1 MGLTEKTELKNAGLK
16 VTLPRV
22 KILDIL
28 AQHEQKHFSAEA
40 VHKALQDSGDEVGL
54 ATVYRVLTQFED
66 AGLVT
71 RIHIDEGRSIFEL
84 KGEHHDHIACVRCNR
99 IDEFVNPTIE
109 RIQKEVA
116 KSMEYDMV
124 DHSLCLFGEPKLDEH
139 GACIKC
145 GKNLKI

>member
-1 MGLTEKTELKNAGLK
+1 MSSTEKAELKNAGLK

-28 AQHEQKHFSAEA
+28 AQPEQKHLSAEA
-40 VHKALQDSGDEVGL
+40 VHKASQGSGDKVGL
-54 ATVYRVLTQFED
+54 ATIYRTLTKFEN

-84 KGEHHDHIACVRCNR
+84 KGEHHDHITCVQCNR

-109 RIQKEVA
+109 RIQEEVA
-116 KSMEYDMV
+116 ESMGYDMV
-124 DHSLCLFGEPKLDEH
+124 DHSLCLFCEPKLDEH

-145 GKNLKI
+145 GKNLKT